1 VIIGKL
7 IPAAT
12 GLKRYRNI
20 EISPSEPIVR
30 EAYERDTLL
39 QALEEIGQDG
49 GAVDFGALDLSFG
62 GEPGSDGTSSH
73 DAGEATEIPE
83 VDSPPDD

>member
-1 VIIGKL
+1 MIIGKL

-12 GLKRYRNI
+12 GLKQYRNI

-39 QALEEIGQDG
+39 AALEEIGQDG
-49 GAVDFGALDLSFG
+49 GSIDFGSLDASFG
-62 GEPGSDGTSSH
+62 GEPGSDNATTH
-73 DAGEATEIPE
+73 EAGEATEIPE
-83 VDSPPDD
+83 VDSPLDD

>member
-1 VIIGKL
+1 MIIGKL

-49 GAVDFGALDLSFG
+49 AVDFGGLDMGFG
-62 GEPGSDGTSSH
+62 GEPGADEVTSH
-73 DAGEATEIPE
+73 EAGEATETPE
-83 VDSPPDD
+83 VDSPLDD